1 MDDLLK
7 NRARAVEDAKS
18 QKRRNKLK
26 KTVTYAIDGKA
37 VKEKLTKKKKAGLI
51 TATVIGWIMKRISI
65 NVGLWAF

>member
-1 MDDLLK
+1 MRSLDDLLK

-37 VKEKLTKKKKAGLI
+37 VKEKLTKKRKQGSLLL
-51 TATVIGWIMKRISI
+51 R
-65 NVGLWAF
+65 